1 MKRKAEAIA
10 EIEERYERRKAE
22 IEERHERRKAAKV
35 AAEDSAPRPF
45 LVPAWLLYSD
55 SEEEADVLPP
65 PPGHAD
71 ASNVA
76 TDANTNV
83 ATDASADVAADATN
97 ATDAST
103 VVAADASADASTVV
117 AADATNATDASTVVA
132 ADATNATDASTVV
145 ASAVV
150 ATNASTVNTSLT
162 TILGREIAAFAGN
175 RDIPTAITDAIANN
189 PDIITA
195 AITDS
200 ITNDPATAKAL
211 TNFVAN
217 AIANPE
223 ANAAIVEALHLQF
236 VAHTEA
242 GDIATNL
249 LGRAPTV
256 APWNHTPPRP
266 P

>member
-1 MKRKAEAIA
+1 MSAADLSFLGVAENMQEAILSLHETRLRRIKRFIWHRRDEDLAATEKRKVEAV
-10 EIEERYERRKAE
+10 EELEKK
-22 IEERHERRKAAKV
+22 EEKRKAAKV
-35 AAEDSAPRPF
+35 AAEDPAPF
-45 LVPAWLLYSD
+45 LTVAASLLCSD
-55 SEEEADVLPP
+55 SEEED
-65 PPGHAD
+65 D
-71 ASNVA
+71 
-76 TDANTNV
+76 
-83 ATDASADVAADATN
+83 

-103 VVAADASADASTVV
+103 TTD
-117 AADATNATDASTVVA
+117 ATDASTTA
-132 ADATNATDASTVV
+132 GASASTNVV
-145 ASAVV
+145 PDLPTMLVD
-150 ATNASTVNTSLT
+150 ASTVNTDLT
-162 TILGREIAAFAGN
+162 RILSMDIAAFAGN

-242 GDIATNL
+242 GDIATDL
-249 LGRAPTV
+249 LGRGPPTV
-256 APWNHTPPRP
+256 APWNHIPPRP
-266 P
+266 PP